1 MNLSTGRM
9 KVAVGVA
16 VILAAAVVTTWA
28 QGLGPSNTGSL
39 AELTAEV
46 RQLRMVVQEAGRNQS
61 QMQALGIALTAQQSR
76 LQQVGARMEATQQE
90 LEKAQA
96 TSQQLAAVFSSAQDA
111 RTSQNLSAEDR
122 AGRAEALKMFRE
134 QLDRAQA
141 AENAIRTRLSDLATS
156 FRNEEA
162 RWLELVAKLDE
173 VVKR

>member
-1 MNLSTGRM
+1 MFILAGKI
-9 KVAVGVA
+9 KVVAAAAVLA
-16 VILAAAVVTTWA
+16 AAAVVTTWA
-28 QGLGPSNTGSL
+28 QGLGPSNAGSL

-76 LQQVGARMEATQQE
+76 LQQVGARLEAAQQD

-96 TSQQLAAVFSSAQDA
+96 ASQQLANVFSSAQEA
-111 RTSQNLSAEDR
+111 RPAQNMSAEER
-122 AGRAEALKMFRE
+122 ADRAEALKMFRE

-141 AENAIRTRLSDLATS
+141 AENAIRTRIADLTTS
-156 FRNEEA
+156 FRSEET